1 MKFDGAQ
8 YRFDMLN
15 LAVEEAMFVEDI
27 YASCQVLVRAGDG
40 RRIEQLQALVDMLQ
54 NRVEAPEWISDV
66 MLCKQNASEIN
77 TKPFIQEIQEKIIWT
92 EHRET
97 LVKLL
102 VNEKRLDRRVLIV
115 GEDIHT
121 LARLAKILSHTS

>member
-1 MKFDGAQ
+1 
-8 YRFDMLN
+8 MLN

-40 RRIEQLQALVDMLQ
+40 TRIEQLQALVDMLQ
-54 NRVEAPEWISDV
+54 NRVEVPEWISGV
-66 MLCKQNASEIN
+66 MLCKQHASEIN
-77 TKPFIQEIQEKIIWT
+77 TKPFIQEIEEKIIWT

-97 LVKLL
+97 LVELL

-115 GEDIHT
+115 GKDIHT